1 MYIDSDIRKRAR
13 RRLVGRA
20 CEARTPLPPVE
31 RVERR
36 PAEPCPR
43 RQEVDLELGIP
54 RRRLVLQGPLYSSS
68 YAHWYSRVFSPL
80 SPSTGEP

>member
-1 MYIDSDIRKRAR
+1 MHRFRVYLYSGTDAF
-13 RRLVGRA
+13 L
-20 CEARTPLPPVE
+20 E

-68 YAHWYSRVFSPL
+68 YAHWYSRVFSPP